1 MTKFKLNARAFGGLG
16 LLFILLFIIAPLY
29 AGLFETGIIRD
40 LPSNIIQVQEGVS
53 HTFPSSQATIP
64 LLAIMVVSFV
74 AIVIIF
80 REKRKRARA

>member
-16 LLFILLFIIAPLY
+16 LLFIILFIITPLY
-29 AGLFETGIIRD
+29 AGLIETGLVRD

-53 HTFPSSQATIP
+53 HTFPSSQATVP
-64 LLAIMVVSFV
+64 LLLIMVVSFL

-80 REKRKRARA
+80 REKRKRARS